1 MKINRPIKKY
11 NQRTAFQILKK
22 MYLSNGY
29 LRVPDE
35 TKLKINGS
43 QKYKKGYEIRFIINN
58 DKELKSLRTAIS
70 SLGYTVS
77 KTFIKNGQ
85 NVQPLYGKEITLK
98 FQKFRKLKKSG
109 KKTN

>member
-1 MKINRPIKKY
+1 MKSKY
-11 NQRTAFQILKK
+11 NKRTALHILKK

-29 LRVPDE
+29 LRVPDAAKLE
-35 TKLKINGS
+35 TDGS

-58 DKELKSLRTAIS
+58 KKELKSLQTAIS

-85 NVQPLYGKEITLK
+85 NVQPLYGKEITLQ
-98 FQKFRKLKKSG
+98 FRKFRKLKKSS
-109 KKTN
+109 KKG